1 MIAASRIAL
10 ILFPLL
16 AGAESAHAASAVCER
31 LEARLAGLPKVVS
44 NAEPVAVTDM
54 AGGLSR
60 LNLDLRSARIELRR
74 LGCSSGSIIVVGG
87 PNEEACA
94 ALEGRVA
101 GLEAELGAL
110 KERRRAANGMDTE
123 ATRAIIQSAL
133 LSNGC
138 NETQADVIE
147 ASSTGAT
154 EPRNILKDLPEIDEN
169 VPFIGGEGSSVLTIP
184 GSRRGP
190 YRTMCVRTCDGAF
203 FPITS
208 DATPEDFPRDAAAC
222 SARCPGAETELYY
235 HNLTTEESDQMVSA
249 TTGAPYSDLPNAFAY
264 RTRDRAGAA
273 QCGCQLPKTATLSG
287 EPEDGAA
294 QPSKA
299 ETSKVQTS
307 KPLPALAET
316 PLRATTQYERPYDP
330 KNTRVRVV
338 GPTFLPS
345 EESRIDLKNPA
356 GPGYQP
362 VQN

>member
-1 MIAASRIAL
+1 MIAPSRIAI

-133 LSNGC
+133 FEQWLQRYPGGC
-138 NETQADVIE
+138 DRGVVDRGDRAAQY
-147 ASSTGAT
+147 
-154 EPRNILKDLPEIDEN
+154 PER
-169 VPFIGGEGSSVLTIP
+169 P
-184 GSRRGP
+184 
-190 YRTMCVRTCDGAF
+190 A
-203 FPITS
+203 
-208 DATPEDFPRDAAAC
+208 
-222 SARCPGAETELYY
+222 
-235 HNLTTEESDQMVSA
+235 
-249 TTGAPYSDLPNAFAY
+249 
-264 RTRDRAGAA
+264 RDR
-273 QCGCQLPKTATLSG
+273 
-287 EPEDGAA
+287 
-294 QPSKA
+294 
-299 ETSKVQTS
+299 
-307 KPLPALAET
+307 
-316 PLRATTQYERPYDP
+316 
-330 KNTRVRVV
+330 
-338 GPTFLPS
+338 
-345 EESRIDLKNPA
+345 
-356 GPGYQP
+356 
-362 VQN
+362 